1 MMNYSEKYKGLTLI
15 EVLITMA
22 IIAILAAVVYPAY
35 VDVTGRSNRSE
46 AQRELS
52 RLAFLQEQFFADN
65 RTYTADMTDLG
76 APADPYITESGNYSI
91 DATIGAGG
99 TTFDLKATA
108 KGNQASVDA
117 SCITLSIDEAL
128 VKTASSENC
137 WEQ

>member
-1 MMNYSEKYKGLTLI
+1 MNYSGKYKGLTLI

-22 IIAILAAVVYPAY
+22 IITILAAVVYPAY

-91 DATIGAGG
+91 DAIVGAGG

-108 KGNQASVDA
+108 KGNQAEVDA
-117 SCITLSIDEAL
+117 DCTTLSIDEAL
-128 VKTASSENC
+128 VKTASSESC
-137 WEQ
+137 WEH

>member
-1 MMNYSEKYKGLTLI
+1 MMNNSRKYKGLTLI

-22 IIAILAAVVYPAY
+22 IITILAAVVYPAY

-52 RLAFLQEQFFADN
+52 RLAFLQEQFFTDN

-91 DATIGAGG
+91 DATVGAGG
-99 TTFDLKATA
+99 TSFDLKATA
-108 KGNQASVDA
+108 KGNQASIDA
-117 SCITLSIDEAL
+117 GCITLSIDEAL
-128 VKTASSENC
+128 VKTASSESC

>member
-1 MMNYSEKYKGLTLI
+1 MINANKKYKGLTLI

-22 IIAILAAVVYPAY
+22 IIGILAAVVYPAY
-35 VDVTGRSNRSE
+35 VDITGRSNRSE

-52 RLAFLQEQFFADN
+52 RLAFLQEQFFADH

-76 APADPYITESGNYSI
+76 ATADPYITESGNYSI
-91 DATIGAGG
+91 DATIGSGG

-117 SCITLSIDEAL
+117 SCLTLSIDEAL
-128 VKTASSENC
+128 VKTASSATC

>member
-1 MMNYSEKYKGLTLI
+1 MNNSRKYKGLTLI

-22 IIAILAAVVYPAY
+22 IITILAAVVYPAY

-52 RLAFLQEQFFADN
+52 RLAFLQEQFFTDN

-91 DATIGAGG
+91 DATVGAGG
-99 TTFDLKATA
+99 TSFDLKATA
-108 KGNQASVDA
+108 KGNQASIDA
-117 SCITLSIDEAL
+117 GCITLSIDEAL
-128 VKTASSENC
+128 VKTASSESC

>member
-1 MMNYSEKYKGLTLI
+1 MKHTRKYSGLTLV
-15 EVLITMA
+15 EVMITLV
-22 IIAILAAVVYPAY
+22 IISILAAVVYPAY
-35 VDVTGRSNRSE
+35 VNVTGRSNRSE

-108 KGNQASVDA
+108 KGNQASIDA
-117 SCITLSIDEAL
+117 SCLTLSIDEAL
-128 VKTASSENC
+128 EKTASSANC